1 MTARQTAT
9 EIEEAAARWVLRFDA
24 GTTNEADHAE
34 LARWLASDSRCRGAL
49 LQAETAWLAMDAM
62 RGDDAGG
69 ASAAGQP
76 DEPTDDRSSA
86 FSRRTVLA
94 GMVGALAA
102 SVAGVFLIGRRADVY
117 ETTIGEVRRIPLAD
131 RSTMAVNTASRIEVT
146 YTSTRRGIAVDR
158 GEAWFQV
165 HKDPAKPFVV
175 SAGPV
180 RVEAVG
186 TAFSVR
192 RRDGGADVM
201 VTEGVVRVWVEGR
214 EDGAVSLAA
223 GAALF
228 VSDTAGM
235 RPEPTLAP
243 AIERRLAW
251 RSGQIKLAGETL
263 GEAVLE
269 FNRYSATPIV
279 VRDPDV
285 AGRRLYGVFRL
296 DDPGGFAR
304 TAAVTLGVAAWTQDD
319 FIVIARTHH

>member
-1 MTARQTAT
+1 MTGRQTAA
-9 EIEEAAARWVLRFDA
+9 EIEEAATRWVVRLDA
-24 GTTNEADHAE
+24 GAADETDHAE
-34 LARWLASDSRCRGAL
+34 LAQWLASDSRCRGAL
-49 LQAETAWLAMDAM
+49 LQAEAAWLALDAM
-62 RGDDAGG
+62 RGDDAG
-69 ASAAGQP
+69 APPAPDDSAA
-76 DEPTDDRSSA
+76 DRRSA
-86 FSRRTVLA
+86 FPRRTVLA

-102 SVAGVFLIGRRADVY
+102 SVAGVFLVGRRADVY
-117 ETTIGEVRRIPLAD
+117 ETTVGEVRRIPLAD
-131 RSTMAVNTASRIEVT
+131 RSTMAVNTASRIEVA
-146 YTSTRRGIAVDR
+146 YTSTRRGIAIDR

-165 HKDPAKPFVV
+165 RKDPAKPFVV

-201 VTEGVVRVWVEGR
+201 VTEGVVRVWVDGR
-214 EDGAVSLAA
+214 EDRAVSLAA

-251 RSGQIKLAGETL
+251 RSGQINLEGETL
-263 GEAVLE
+263 GEAVQE

-319 FIVIARTHH
+319 RIVIARTRH